1 MAITKSTIAL
11 TVDSS
16 VSNYFKIIRKDIN
29 LSKLVNNFLKLQ
41 MASQKHNQDV
51 EELKEDLRISSDK
64 ILDEENR
71 RNLIFIQLQE
81 AELEAQNDRKENQ
94 EEYKKQREEESQIG
108 QYLKMNNRELLD

>member
-1 MAITKSTIAL
+1 MAITKSVIAL

-41 MASQKHNQDV
+41 MTSQKHNQDV
-51 EELKEDLRISSDK
+51 EELKEDLRIISDK
-64 ILDEENR
+64 ILDEENK

-94 EEYKKQREEESQIG
+94 EEYKKQREEESKIG